1 MFGRIKSLQ
10 VVNDGRSS
18 VLGVAFCA
26 KSARQK
32 LLATLNQLI
41 VHIHLLLD
49 SEESNRLISCGNAPV
64 RNGTLVDEQLLFHGL
79 QLLRVDLAADLAQVP
94 NQLARLRVV
103 AHAVVAVWMHF
114 AFPSIVLVH
123 LKATP
128 LAVQNF
134 VRAVACN
141 VLLELLEG
149 LCGARRAHKRTP
161 DNHVAFTLH
170 HVIEPILQLEHL
182 AAMPALNS
190 DLIDDVVQIAVLF
203 FWNKWAFTLAAARA
217 ALGKPLGDTLF
228 VENLFTVAAL
238 NRAERDTQ
246 TDWAHKRVDKTPILL
261 LNVLFAEFVRLVE
274 HVFNQVFVDARNE

>member
-1 MFGRIKSLQ
+1 MFGRIESFQ
-10 VVNDGRSS
+10 VVNDSRSS

-41 VHIHLLLD
+41 VHIHLLLNG
-49 SEESNRLISCGNAPV
+49 EEPNRLISCGNAPV
-64 RNGTLVDEQLLFHGL
+64 RNGALVDKQFLFHGL

-94 NQLARLRVV
+94 NQLTRLRVV
-103 AHAVVAVWMHF
+103 AHAVVSVWMHLSF
-114 AFPSIVLVH
+114 SSIVLVH

-128 LAVQNF
+128 LAVQDF
-134 VRAVACN
+134 VRAIAGD

-149 LCGARRAHKRTP
+149 LCGARRAHKRAA

-170 HVIEPILQLEHL
+170 HVIKPILQLEHL

-203 FWNKWAFTLAAARA
+203 FWNKWAFTLATA
-217 ALGKPLGDTLF
+217 
-228 VENLFTVAAL
+228 
-238 NRAERDTQ
+238 
-246 TDWAHKRVDKTPILL
+246 
-261 LNVLFAEFVRLVE
+261 
-274 HVFNQVFVDARNE
+274 